1 MLSKDIRRRC
11 YITGLTTAPW
21 KWGIGGM
28 VDRTVEIS
36 DADLQ
41 RLLQAMR
48 RSQRPMT
55 LDELI
60 ELLQS

>member
-1 MLSKDIRRRC
+1 
-11 YITGLTTAPW
+11 
-21 KWGIGGM
+21 M

-60 ELLQS
+60 ELLRNG

>member
-1 MLSKDIRRRC
+1 
-11 YITGLTTAPW
+11 
-21 KWGIGGM
+21 M
-28 VDRTVEIS
+28 VDRTVAIS

-60 ELLQS
+60 ELLRNG

>member
-1 MLSKDIRRRC
+1 
-11 YITGLTTAPW
+11 
-21 KWGIGGM
+21 M
-28 VDRTVEIS
+28 VEAETVIS

-55 LDELI
+55 LDEMVEVLRAG
-60 ELLQS
+60 